1 MRVMR
6 LRELIFV
13 VCMLAVVGGQ
23 VGRAAQGQGPGPGPV
38 PRGMSPVPIDPII
51 TTRIES
57 LLWTPNQMVIADYYW
72 IDMRFGPNLRV
83 DAVVVLGPESRV
95 LGKGLRVQVRDP
107 ESRGRQDGTS
117 FVDYDEL
124 VQLSRALGTMSE
136 RAERWTHD
144 DRRATELFF
153 TTAGGFRI
161 AIRQSA
167 RVPRA
172 FISTGLF
179 DPVATSLDINDLP
192 TLKNAFDQAITLL
205 NSK

>member
-1 MRVMR
+1 MPAMR
-6 LRELIFV
+6 LREFSIV
-13 VCMLAVVGGQ
+13 VCTVAVVAAGQ
-23 VGRAAQGQGPGPGPV
+23 VRAAGQVQGLRPLPAA
-38 PRGMSPVPIDPII
+38 IDPII
-51 TTRIES
+51 TTRLEA
-57 LLWTPNQMVIADYYW
+57 LLATPNQMVIADYYW
-72 IDMRFGPNLRV
+72 IDMRFGPNLRI
-83 DAVVVLGPESRV
+83 DAVVVLSPDARV

-117 FVDYDEL
+117 FIDYDEL
-124 VQLSRALGTMSE
+124 VMVSRALGTMVE

-153 TTAGGFRI
+153 TTMGGFRL
-161 AIRQSA
+161 AVRQSA

-179 DPVATSLDINDLP
+179 DPVVTSIDINDLP
-192 TLKNAFDQAITLL
+192 TLKSAFEQALTLL

>member
-1 MRVMR
+1 MPVMR
-6 LRELIFV
+6 LREFSVV
-13 VCMLAVVGGQ
+13 VCAVAVIAAGQ
-23 VGRAAQGQGPGPGPV
+23 VRVAGQVQGPRPLPAA
-38 PRGMSPVPIDPII
+38 IDPII
-51 TTRIES
+51 TTRLES
-57 LLWTPNQMVIADYYW
+57 LLATPNQVVIADYYW

-83 DAVVVLGPESRV
+83 DAVVVLSPDARV

-117 FVDYDEL
+117 FIDYDEL
-124 VQLSRALGTMSE
+124 VMLSRALGTIVE

-153 TTAGGFRI
+153 TTMGGFRL
-161 AIRQSA
+161 AVRQSA

-179 DPVATSLDINDLP
+179 DPVVTSLDINDLP
-192 TLKNAFDQAITLL
+192 TLKSAFEQALTLL

>member
-1 MRVMR
+1 MR
-6 LRELIFV
+6 LREFSVV
-13 VCMLAVVGGQ
+13 VCAVAVIAAGQ
-23 VGRAAQGQGPGPGPV
+23 VGVAGQVQGPRPLPAA
-38 PRGMSPVPIDPII
+38 IDPII
-51 TTRIES
+51 TTRLES
-57 LLWTPNQMVIADYYW
+57 LLATPNQVVIADYYW

-83 DAVVVLGPESRV
+83 DAVVVLSPDARV

-117 FVDYDEL
+117 FIDYDEL
-124 VQLSRALGTMSE
+124 VMLSRALGTIVE

-153 TTAGGFRI
+153 TTMGGFRL
-161 AIRQSA
+161 AVRQSA

-179 DPVATSLDINDLP
+179 DPVVTSLDINDLP
-192 TLKNAFDQAITLL
+192 TLKSAFDQALTLL